1 MTKSVTIQ
9 VADIGCTGC
18 VSDLETIL
26 MGTDGILSVA
36 IRYSEDSIKIEY
48 DPELLSEERIVTAIR
63 KMGLKPREAKGV
75 HHPSE
80 RPLP

>member
-1 MTKSVTIQ
+1 MVKGVIIQ

-18 VSDLETIL
+18 VSDLETTL
-26 MGTDGILSVA
+26 MGTEGILSVA
-36 IRYSEDSIKIEY
+36 ISYSEDSIKVEY

-63 KMGLKPREAKGV
+63 KMGLQARESKAT

-80 RPLP
+80 RRFP